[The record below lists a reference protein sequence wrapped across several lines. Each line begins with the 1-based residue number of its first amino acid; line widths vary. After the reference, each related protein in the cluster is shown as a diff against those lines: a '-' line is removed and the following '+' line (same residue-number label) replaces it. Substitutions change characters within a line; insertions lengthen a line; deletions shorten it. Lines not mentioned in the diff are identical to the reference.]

1 MESIKNFNDFLVEKV
16 NNNPKINFDIKYG
29 LIVLNRQDLEDG
41 IYEILHFV
49 GYEKEPTDLDIK
61 SLQEEL
67 NTDESFGLINL
78 GDNMI
83 IIRASE
89 ETVEEYRKIVNPDKL
104 LEGKV
109 EDVEHL
115 GHGLRFRN
123 ENFPGYNQPKKYEGK
138 GKHRYRVLAKEGDKV
153 KVINFG
159 KKDQSGKEKITRLS
173 KKYWERYWR

>member
-1 MESIKNFNDFLVEKV
+1 M
-16 NNNPKINFDIKYG
+16 
-29 LIVLNRQDLEDG
+29 
-41 IYEILHFV
+41 
-49 GYEKEPTDLDIK
+49 
-61 SLQEEL
+61 

>member
-1 MESIKNFNDFLVEKV
+1 METIIKFNDFLTEKV
-16 NNNPKINFDIKYG
+16 NTEPKIDIKYG
-29 LIVLNRQDLEDG
+29 LIVLNRQDIESG

-61 SLQEEL
+61 YLREEL
-67 NTDESFGLINL
+67 NTDKTFGLTDL
-78 GDNMI
+78 GENMI
-83 IIRASE
+83 IIKASE
-89 ETVEEYRKIVNPDKL
+89 ETVDEYKKIVNSENNPL

-123 ENFPGYNQPKKYEGK
+123 ENFPGFNQPKKYEGK

-159 KKDQSGKEKITRLS
+159 KKNESGKEKVTRLS